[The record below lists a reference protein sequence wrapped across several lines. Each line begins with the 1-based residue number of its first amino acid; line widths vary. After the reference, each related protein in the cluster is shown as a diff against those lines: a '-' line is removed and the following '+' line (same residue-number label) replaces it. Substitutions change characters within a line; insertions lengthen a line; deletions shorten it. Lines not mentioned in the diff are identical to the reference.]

1 MGFAYIMLRRYVDAI
16 RVFSDILVFLSK
28 TTGVN
33 SLSYQY
39 ETMAK
44 KQDQM
49 YALLLLCVS
58 LCPRTIDESLDRY
71 IRDKH
76 GDKQHRLQ
84 RGEEL
89 CFEELFSYACPKF
102 VTPALIDL
110 SPSETFDANEAHR
123 RQVHL
128 FLQEVKEQ

>member
-1 MGFAYIMLRRYVDAI
+1 
-16 RVFSDILVFLSK
+16 
-28 TTGVN
+28 
-33 SLSYQY
+33 
-39 ETMAK
+39 MAK

-84 RGEEL
+84 RGDEL

-102 VTPALIDL
+102 VSAALPADAMDGLA
-110 SPSETFDANEAHR
+110 TFNANEAHQR
-123 RQVHL
+123 PRCQGELGYRCRKEPHL
-128 FLQEVKEQ
+128 QK